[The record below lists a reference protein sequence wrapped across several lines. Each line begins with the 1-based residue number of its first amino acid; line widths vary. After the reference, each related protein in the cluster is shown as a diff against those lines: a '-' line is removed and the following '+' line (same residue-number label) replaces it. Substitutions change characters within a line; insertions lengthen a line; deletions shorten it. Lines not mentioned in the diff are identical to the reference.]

1 MQLILKKI
9 ELFLNIVHYCIYR
22 LEKKRYLLF
31 NKLNPFMLLG
41 KIPAVK
47 RKFEDEGTSH
57 EEVVNKI
64 WTNQRYGFGI
74 MLSGGGLV
82 IIIFLMIFSV
92 NEIMNGL
99 LNYPIKL
106 SWRQLFVSCSVL
118 SYIICHITV
127 FQKDKYISYF
137 KQFDK
142 KSKQEKWKY
151 GLVSLAFVVGTVSL
165 WIYSFRFIPV
175 L

>member
-1 MQLILKKI
+1 MIKNI
-9 ELFLNIVHYCIYR
+9 ELWLNILHYCIYKADYR
-22 LEKKRYLLF
+22 LHLLS
-31 NKLNPFMLLG
+31 NKLNPFLIVG

-47 RKFEDEGTSH
+47 RKLEEQGTSLK
-57 EEVVNKI
+57 ELGNNV
-64 WTNQRYGFGI
+64 WTDKRYGFGI

>member
-1 MQLILKKI
+1 MELILKKI
-9 ELFLNIVHYCIYR
+9 ELWLNIVHYCIYR

-41 KIPAVK
+41 KIPTVK
-47 RKFEDEGTSH
+47 RKFEGEGTSH

-64 WTNQRYGFGI
+64 WTHQRYGFGI
-74 MLSGGGLV
+74 MISGGVLV
-82 IIIFLMIFSV
+82 ILVFVILLAIFDML
-92 NEIMNGL
+92 NGL
-99 LNYPIKL
+99 LKNPI
-106 SWRQLFVSCSVL
+106 LFSLLPFVVCMVFAYL
-118 SYIICHITV
+118 ICHITV

-142 KSKQEKWKY
+142 KSKKEKWKY